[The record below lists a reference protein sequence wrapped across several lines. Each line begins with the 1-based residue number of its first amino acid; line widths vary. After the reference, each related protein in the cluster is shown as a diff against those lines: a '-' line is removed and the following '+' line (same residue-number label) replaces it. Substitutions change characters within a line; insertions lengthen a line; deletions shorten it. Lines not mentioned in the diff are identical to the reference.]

1 MGIIKYNG
9 NSSDEVGI
17 VVETPPDYEIPERNY
32 EIIPV
37 PGRNG
42 DIVIDLNS
50 YKNVVREYNIAIG
63 EEDGDFSVLSSK
75 IANWLY
81 SGHGYLRLEDSY
93 LPEYY
98 MMAAV
103 IAPNNIINILQQAGR
118 ATVQFNRKPQ
128 RFLKSGDRQITVT
141 KQTTLFNPTQFNSK
155 PLIIVNG
162 TGSGVVNI
170 GGYSVKIDNLEDEI
184 TIDCELEESYKGTNN
199 QNKKVT
205 LSNGY
210 PLLVPRDNIVN
221 FSGGITKVTIIPRWW
236 TI

>member
-9 NSSDEVGI
+9 ISTDEVGI
-17 VVETPPDYEIPERNY
+17 VVETPPNYEIPERNY
-32 EIIPV
+32 EIISV

-103 IAPNNIINILQQAGR
+103 IAPNNIINILEQAGR

-128 RFLKSGDRQITVT
+128 RFLKSGDRPIIVT

-170 GGYSVKIDNLEDEI
+170 GGYSVKIDNLDGEI

>member
-199 QNKKVT
+199 QNNKVT

>member
-9 NSSDEVGI
+9 ISTDEVGI

-103 IAPNNIINILQQAGR
+103 IAPNNIINILEQAGR

-128 RFLKSGDRQITVT
+128 RFLKSGDRSIIVT

>member
-9 NSSDEVGI
+9 ISTDEVGI

-128 RFLKSGDRQITVT
+128 RFLKSGDRSIIVT

-162 TGSGVVNI
+162 TGSGVANI

>member
-17 VVETPPDYEIPERNY
+17 VVETPPNYEIPERNY

-42 DIVIDLNS
+42 DIIIDLNS
-50 YKNVVREYNIAIG
+50 YKNVVREYDIAIG

-128 RFLKSGDRQITVT
+128 RFLKSGDRSIIVT

-170 GGYSVKIDNLEDEI
+170 CGYSVKIDNLEDEI

-199 QNKKVT
+199 QNNKVT

>member
-9 NSSDEVGI
+9 ISTDEVGI
-17 VVETPPDYEIPERNY
+17 VVETPPNYEIPERNY

-42 DIVIDLNS
+42 DIIIDLNS
-50 YKNVVREYNIAIG
+50 YKNVVREYDIAIG

-128 RFLKSGDRQITVT
+128 RFLKSGDRPIIVT

-170 GGYSVKIDNLEDEI
+170 CGYSVKIDNLEDEI

-221 FSGGITKVTIIPRWW
+221 FSGEITKVTIIPRWW

>member
-9 NSSDEVGI
+9 ISTDEVGI

-42 DIVIDLNS
+42 DVVIDLNS

>member
-9 NSSDEVGI
+9 ISTDEVGI

-32 EIIPV
+32 EIISV

-50 YKNVVREYNIAIG
+50 YKNVVREYDIAIG

-128 RFLKSGDRQITVT
+128 RFLKSGDRPITVT
-141 KQTTLFNPTQFNSK
+141 KQITLFNPTQFNSK

>member
-128 RFLKSGDRQITVT
+128 RFLKSGDRPITVT

-184 TIDCELEESYKGTNN
+184 TIDCELEESYKGSEN

-221 FSGGITKVTIIPRWW
+221 FSGEITKVTIIPRWW

>member
-9 NSSDEVGI
+9 ISTDEVGI
-17 VVETPPDYEIPERNY
+17 VVETPPNYEIPERNY

-42 DIVIDLNS
+42 DIIIDLNS
-50 YKNVVREYNIAIG
+50 YKNVVREYDIAIG

-128 RFLKSGDRQITVT
+128 RFLKSGDRPIIVT

-221 FSGGITKVTIIPRWW
+221 FSGEITKVTIIPRWW

>member
-9 NSSDEVGI
+9 ISTDEVGI

-128 RFLKSGDRQITVT
+128 RFLKSGDRSIIVT

>member
-9 NSSDEVGI
+9 ISTDEVGI
-17 VVETPPDYEIPERNY
+17 VVETPPNYEIPERNY
-32 EIIPV
+32 EIISV

-42 DIVIDLNS
+42 DVVIDLNS

-103 IAPNNIINILQQAGR
+103 IAPNNIANILQQAGR

-128 RFLKSGDRQITVT
+128 RFLKIGDRPTIITKSKTMV
-141 KQTTLFNPTQFNSK
+141 NPTQFDAK
-155 PLIIVNG
+155 PLITVKGNG
-162 TGSGVVNI
+162 NGDINI
-170 GGYSVKIDNLEDEI
+170 GGYAIKLENIEGEI
-184 TIDCELEESYKGTNN
+184 IVDCELEESYRGTVN
-199 QNKKVT
+199 QNGKVK

-210 PLLVPRDNIVN
+210 PLLKPGDN
-221 FSGGITKVTIIPRWW
+221 FITFTGSIQSVTIIPRWW

>member
-9 NSSDEVGI
+9 ISTDEVGI
-17 VVETPPDYEIPERNY
+17 VVETPPNYEIPERNY
-32 EIIPV
+32 EIISV

-128 RFLKSGDRQITVT
+128 RFLKSGDRPIIIT
-141 KQTTLFNPTQFNSK
+141 KQTTLFNPTQFDSK
-155 PLIIVNG
+155 PIIIVNG
-162 TGSGVVNI
+162 AGTGVVNI
-170 GGYSVKIDNLEDEI
+170 GKYSVKIENLDGEI

>member
-9 NSSDEVGI
+9 ISTDEVGI
-17 VVETPPDYEIPERNY
+17 VVETPPNYEIPERNY
-32 EIIPV
+32 EIISV

-42 DIVIDLNS
+42 DVVIDLNS

-63 EEDGDFSVLSSK
+63 EEGGDFSVLSSK
-75 IANWLY
+75 IAKWLY

-103 IAPNNIINILQQAGR
+103 IAPNNIANILQQAGR

-128 RFLKSGDRQITVT
+128 RFLKSGDRPIAIT
-141 KQTTLFNPTQFNSK
+141 KQTTLFNPTQFDSQ
-155 PLIIVNG
+155 PIIVVNG

-170 GGYSVKIDNLEDEI
+170 GNHSVKIENIEGEI
-184 TIDCELEESYKGTNN
+184 TIDCELEECYKGSNN

>member
-128 RFLKSGDRQITVT
+128 RFLKSGDRSIIVT

-210 PLLVPRDNIVN
+210 PLLVPRDNIIN

>member
-17 VVETPPDYEIPERNY
+17 VVETPPNYEIPERNY
-32 EIIPV
+32 EIISV

-128 RFLKSGDRQITVT
+128 RFLKSGDRSIIVT
-141 KQTTLFNPTQFNSK
+141 KQTTLFNPTQFDSK
-155 PLIIVNG
+155 PIIIVNG
-162 TGSGVVNI
+162 AGSGVVNI
-170 GGYSVKIDNLEDEI
+170 GGYSVKIENLEDEI

>member
-9 NSSDEVGI
+9 ISTDEVGI
-17 VVETPPDYEIPERNY
+17 VVETPPNYEIPERNY

-103 IAPNNIINILQQAGR
+103 VAPNNIINILQQAGR

-128 RFLKSGDRQITVT
+128 RFLKSGDRPIAVT

-184 TIDCELEESYKGTNN
+184 TIDCELEESYKGSEN
-199 QNKKVT
+199 QNNKVT

>member
-9 NSSDEVGI
+9 ISTDEVGI

-42 DIVIDLNS
+42 DVVIDLNS

-98 MMAAV
+98 MMAAI

-184 TIDCELEESYKGTNN
+184 TIDCELEESYKGTDN
-199 QNKKVT
+199 QNNKVT

>member
-9 NSSDEVGI
+9 ISTDEVGI
-17 VVETPPDYEIPERNY
+17 VVETPPNYEIPERNY

-42 DIVIDLNS
+42 DIIIDLNS
-50 YKNVVREYNIAIG
+50 YKNVVREYDIAIG

-128 RFLKSGDRQITVT
+128 RFLKSGDRPIIVT

-199 QNKKVT
+199 QNNKVT

>member
-9 NSSDEVGI
+9 ISTDEVGI
-17 VVETPPDYEIPERNY
+17 VVETPPNYEIPERNY
-32 EIIPV
+32 EIISV

-50 YKNVVREYNIAIG
+50 YKNVVREYDIAIG

-103 IAPNNIINILQQAGR
+103 IAPNNVINILQQAGR

-128 RFLKSGDRQITVT
+128 RFLKSGDRPIIIT
-141 KQTTLFNPTQFNSK
+141 KQTTLFNPTQFDSK
-155 PLIIVNG
+155 PIIIVNG
-162 TGSGVVNI
+162 AGTGVVNI
-170 GGYSVKIDNLEDEI
+170 GKYSVKIENLDGEI

>member
-9 NSSDEVGI
+9 ISTDEVGI
-17 VVETPPDYEIPERNY
+17 VVETPPNYEIPERNY
-32 EIIPV
+32 EIISV

-50 YKNVVREYNIAIG
+50 YKNVVREYDIAIG

-103 IAPNNIINILQQAGR
+103 IAPNNIVNILQQAGR
-118 ATVQFNRKPQ
+118 ATIQFNRKPQ
-128 RFLKSGDRQITVT
+128 RFLKSGDRPIIIT
-141 KQTTLFNPTQFNSK
+141 KQTTLFNPTQFDSK
-155 PLIIVNG
+155 PIIIVNG
-162 TGSGVVNI
+162 AGTGVVNI
-170 GGYSVKIDNLEDEI
+170 GKYSVKIENLDGEI